1 MALALLY
8 LCLSG
13 SSTDPGLGLSRRDMD
28 KVGTRHK
35 FMITKR
41 DKLVSCLQ
49 AVDWKSVDLLAL
61 QLPGDTVEKAGLV
74 TVRQDR
80 LQVLGAE
87 VFTQVTVL
95 ILWDTLYISTSDW
108 QPAPRHC
115 QHGAGGGAAARGGL
129 LLADLAGQGAHRA
142 DARRPRTHRHRSA
155 RDMFNC
161 SCFM

>member
-1 MALALLY
+1 MLCSVAGLVAVALLY

-13 SSTDPGLGLSRRDMD
+13 SSTDPGPGLSRRDTA

-35 FMITKR
+35 FMNTKR

-95 ILWDTLYISTSDW
+95 LLSDTLYLSPHQTGSPPPGTASTG
-108 QPAPRHC
+108 RVVVLL
-115 QHGAGGGAAARGGL
+115 HGAAFSSQTWLDRVPTVRTLAALGHTVI
-129 LLADLAGQGAHRA
+129 GQL
-142 DARRPRTHRHRSA
+142 
-155 RDMFNC
+155 
-161 SCFM
+161 

>member
-1 MALALLY
+1 
-8 LCLSG
+8 
-13 SSTDPGLGLSRRDMD
+13 
-28 KVGTRHK
+28 
-35 FMITKR
+35 MITKR

-74 TVRQDR
+74 TVKQDR

-95 ILWDTLYISTSDW
+95 ILWDTLYLPSSDG

-142 DARRPRTHRHRSA
+142 DPRRPRTHRR
-155 RDMFNC
+155 R
-161 SCFM
+161 

>member
-1 MALALLY
+1 MLCSVAGLVALGLLY

-13 SSTDPGLGLSRRDMD
+13 SSTDPGPGLSRRDTA

-35 FMITKR
+35 FINTRQDKLVSCLQFMITKQ

-61 QLPGDTVEKAGLV
+61 QLPDTVEKAGLV

-87 VFTQVTVL
+87 VFTPGDRL
-95 ILWDTLYISTSDW
+95 
-108 QPAPRHC
+108 
-115 QHGAGGGAAARGGL
+115 
-129 LLADLAGQGAHRA
+129 
-142 DARRPRTHRHRSA
+142 
-155 RDMFNC
+155 N
-161 SCFM
+161 

>member
-1 MALALLY
+1 MNTKRDKLVS
-8 LCLSG
+8 CLQ
-13 SSTDPGLGLSRRDMD
+13 
-28 KVGTRHK
+28 
-35 FMITKR
+35 FINTKR

-95 ILWDTLYISTSDW
+95 LLSDTLYLPSSDG

-142 DARRPRTHRHRSA
+142 DTRRPRTHRHRSA
-155 RDMFNC
+155 LDSVNC
-161 SCFM
+161 LI